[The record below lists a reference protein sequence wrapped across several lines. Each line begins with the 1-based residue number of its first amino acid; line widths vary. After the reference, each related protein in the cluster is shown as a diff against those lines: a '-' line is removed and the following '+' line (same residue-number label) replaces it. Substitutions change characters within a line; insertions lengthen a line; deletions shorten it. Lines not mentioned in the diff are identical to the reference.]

1 MTNEVEWEIHYQLKG
16 HLKEGVYGKK
26 YKRKGYA
33 KRVGKLLFSK
43 TTKYHWWLV
52 GRPIPKNNDI
62 NDNFAERCR
71 EIL

>member
-1 MTNEVEWEIHYQLKG
+1 MTNEVEWEIHYHIKG
-16 HLKEGVYGKK
+16 SKADGVYVKK

-33 KRVGKLLFSK
+33 KRIAKLIFGDIK
-43 TTKYHWWLV
+43 NCHWWLV